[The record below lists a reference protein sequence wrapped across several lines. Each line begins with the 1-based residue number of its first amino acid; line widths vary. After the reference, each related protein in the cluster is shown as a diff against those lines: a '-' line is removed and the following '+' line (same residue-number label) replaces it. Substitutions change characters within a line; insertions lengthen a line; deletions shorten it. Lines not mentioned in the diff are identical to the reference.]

1 MKEMTMKKKLIS
13 LAIAGAVA
21 MPFAAQAGSLTV
33 ANQDI
38 TLSGGITG
46 GYLYDTDTKKD
57 TYTVTDALLDLSS
70 AAKTGG
76 VGFELGVGSLDEN
89 SLAPGSLYTGTNN
102 RPGASNSVTP
112 GFGLQY
118 GWVSVVPMDGL
129 KIDAGKLAT
138 NLGSETSP
146 SYANDNILR
155 GLLWNAQPTYYTGAR
170 ATYTMGNFS
179 VYGEANRGA
188 AISGITSN
196 PVGNTNVMTNPE
208 GNAGGAVGASG
219 NFGPVNAA
227 INYLTVSN
235 VGDMVDLV
243 ASGNAG
249 PVKVG
254 ANFDYIGKAKAYKV
268 TGYDDS
274 AYGLALY
281 ASMNVTDKI
290 VVPVRFEYVDDG
302 TSGIYGLTTVDANNN
317 PVKNSAETI
326 TITPTY
332 NFTKATFVR
341 AELAY
346 VTTDKKATYMNDK
359 GNATDSNL
367 VLGAQLGVRF

>member
-1 MKEMTMKKKLIS
+1 MKKKLIS
-13 LAIAGAVA
+13 LAIAGAIT
-21 MPFAAQAGSLTV
+21 MPFAAQAGTLTV

-46 GYLYDTDTKKD
+46 GYLNDTDTKKD
-57 TYTVTDALLDLSS
+57 TYTVTDALLDLST
-70 AAKTGG
+70 AAKPGG

-102 RPGASNSVTP
+102 RPGPANSVTP

-118 GWVSVVPMDGL
+118 GWVSVAPMDGL

-138 NLGSETSP
+138 NLGSEVSP

-179 VYGEANRGA
+179 FYGEVNRDA
-188 AISGITSN
+188 AIAGRSTN
-196 PVGNTNVMTNPE
+196 FVNTPPVQTNPE

-219 NFGPVNAA
+219 TFGAVNAA
-227 INYLTVSN
+227 INYLTISN
-235 VGDMVDLV
+235 VGDMVNLV

-254 ANFDYIGKAKAYKV
+254 ANFDYIGKANAYKV
-268 TGYDDS
+268 TGMDDS

-290 VVPVRFEYVDDG
+290 AIPVRFEYVDDG
-302 TSGIYGLTTVDANNN
+302 TSGIYGLTTFANGS
-317 PVKNSAETI
+317 PAKNSAETI

-332 NFTKATFVR
+332 NFTKSTFAR

-346 VTTDKKATYMNDK
+346 VTLDKKGGGYVDDK
-359 GNATDSNL
+359 GAATDSNL
-367 VLGAQLGVRF
+367 ILGLQAGVRF